1 MQQKPPLSAVEL
13 IAPQTPNW
21 IGGPR
26 RGLPG
31 RGREDGERQRR
42 EVIGGKVREGKWR
55 NGRGIGNTEGN
66 EGVYLHFTPT
76 MQNPRT
82 ACENF
87 AVALI
92 TLRKI
97 LDQCCVNSVCHSS
110 LRMRK
115 PDVMDEFIYL
125 FILFYFI
132 YLFESGN
139 TSH

>member
-1 MQQKPPLSAVEL
+1 M
-13 IAPQTPNW
+13 
-21 IGGPR
+21 GG
-26 RGLPG
+26 
-31 RGREDGERQRR
+31 ESETQC
-42 EVIGGKVREGKWR
+42 
-55 NGRGIGNTEGN
+55 
-66 EGVYLHFTPT
+66 T

-82 ACENF
+82 ARENF

-92 TLRKI
+92 TLRTI

-115 PDVMDEFIYL
+115 PDVTDEFIYL
-125 FILFYFI
+125 FILFYVI